1 MENNEL
7 PLPPTPPPGGPPSV
21 PVVTGAP
28 AVPTNAQQPARSSML
43 DRLREQVMKDILP
56 DENEQFRRN
65 VGAFGRGMLTSSGN
79 FFQRFGAG
87 DAAVAQ
93 QQQALEQARANRL
106 KAGEEDEVQ
115 RARIA
120 VLEAEQ
126 RLKENPN
133 SWQAQVAFMNAR
145 AHLLQAAA
153 AQRDRVTSQQRDR
166 EGNLYNV
173 HESGRI
179 TRVGGENGPSFMD
192 PDRSPEARRYADWA
206 RQKEAFEGRLL
217 ARPPALAE
225 TPEQRREADAA
236 AMRQWLASNPR
247 PRAPWDERTPAGAGG
262 EVRPPAETSNRNAV
276 ELNLNTGRT
285 R

>member
-1 MENNEL
+1 MENNEI

-43 DRLREQVMKDILP
+43 DRLREQVMKDIMP
-56 DENEQFRRN
+56 DETQDFQSRLRSF
-65 VGAFGRGMLTSSGN
+65 GAGMLGSQGN
-79 FFQRFGAG
+79 FFQGLAAG
-87 DAAVAQ
+87 QQAVAQ
-93 QQQALEQARANRL
+93 QQQAMQQARSQRL

-179 TRVGGENGPSFMD
+179 TRVGGENGPSFVD
-192 PDRSPEARRYADWA
+192 PTNTPEARRFAEWS

-225 TPEQRREADAA
+225 TPEQREAANAA

-247 PRAPWDERTPAGAGG
+247 PRSPYDERTPAGAGG
-262 EVRPPAETSNRNAV
+262 EVQPPREQTPANVIR
-276 ELNLNTGRT
+276 RT
-285 R
+285 M

>member
-1 MENNEL
+1 MENEQL
-7 PLPPTPPPGGPPSV
+7 PLPPTPPAGGPPSV

-28 AVPTNAQQPARSSML
+28 QVPSNAQQPARSSML
-43 DRLREQVMKDILP
+43 DRLREQVMKDIMP
-56 DENEQFRRN
+56 SEGESAQARAR
-65 VGAFGRGMLTSSGN
+65 AFGAGMLGSEGN
-79 FFQRFGAG
+79 FFQRLGAG
-87 DAAVAQ
+87 QQAVARQ
-93 QQQALEQARANRL
+93 QQQEQQARSQRL

-153 AQRDRVTSQQRDR
+153 SQRDRVTSQQRDR

-179 TRVGGENGPSFMD
+179 TRVGGENGPSFVD

-225 TPEQRREADAA
+225 TPEQRRTADAA
-236 AMRQWLASNPR
+236 AMQQWLASNPR
-247 PRAPWDERTPAGAGG
+247 PRAPWDERSTSGAAPEQTRLAPTENRVRLTP
-262 EVRPPAETSNRNAV
+262 
-276 ELNLNTGRT
+276 
-285 R
+285 